1 MQRSKYTAEFK
12 SEAVKQVVD
21 KGHTVVDVASRLGLG
36 EGVLYNWVRKSKA
49 ADGVPVGDMRAMQ
62 AEVDKLKAKLRRIAE
77 ERDILKK
84 GQSVLCKTVRV
95 K

>member
-12 SEAVKQVVD
+12 AEAVKQVVD
-21 KGHTVVDVASRLGLG
+21 KGHTVVDVAARPGLG

-49 ADGVPVGDMRAMQ
+49 ADGSVLGDMRAMQ
-62 AEVDKLKAKLRRIAE
+62 AEVAKLRAELRRTTE

-84 GQSVLCKTVRV
+84 AAAYFARQSE
-95 K
+95 